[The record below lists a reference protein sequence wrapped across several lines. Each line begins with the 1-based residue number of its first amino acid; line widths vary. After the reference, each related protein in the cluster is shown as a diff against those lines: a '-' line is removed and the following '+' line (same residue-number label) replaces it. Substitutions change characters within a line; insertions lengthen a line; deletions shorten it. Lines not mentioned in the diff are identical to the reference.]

1 MSLGITQGQIDSGLP
16 LFPFVT
22 PVGNNI
28 WTRKI
33 QQMSKVWN
41 MGFCGLLLNSSKQ
54 PKSKMCFQ
62 GLSPGRTVVDQL
74 TLLC

>member
-33 QQMSKVWN
+33 QQM
-41 MGFCGLLLNSSKQ
+41 
-54 PKSKMCFQ
+54 PKYETWVFVGYSWTPVSNPKAKCAFKDCPL
-62 GLSPGRTVVDQL
+62 GEL
-74 TLLC
+74 